1 MDSLPDDLQ
10 EQLLLQRWPTFTEA
24 IEEVKAIGKI
34 SGPTALTG
42 LLLYSRAFTSMLF
55 LGRLGSLELAAGSLS
70 VGFANITGYSVLTG
84 LALGMEPIC
93 GQAHGAK
100 QTALLGLTLQ
110 RTVLLLLSA
119 AVPISFLWLNMYRIL
134 LWCGQDEKIS
144 AVAGNFIVMAIP
156 DLYVLSLLHPLRIFL
171 RMQGVTLPVTSC
183 SAASVILHIPLNI
196 LLVRHLKMGVA
207 GVAVAMVLTNLNLF
221 IFLSFCIYLSEKY
234 RDCFCHVAVSRECFK
249 GWSTLLTMAV
259 PTCVSVC
266 LEWWWYELMVM
277 LCGLLVNPR
286 ATLSSMGIL
295 IQTTSFLYIF
305 PSALGLGVS
314 TRVGNELGASRP
326 ARARTSTIV
335 SMVWAFGLGAAAIAF
350 TTLMRHQWA
359 GIFTADVE
367 VLELTAAA
375 LPIVGLCELGN
386 CPQTTGCGVLRGTAR
401 PAVGANINLGSFYA
415 VGMPVAV
422 VLGFATKMG
431 FAGLWLGLLAA
442 EASCAALMLI
452 VLWRT
457 DWKVQVERAKQ
468 LTNQSSSSS
477 SSSTLDDD
485 HPIMMNTGE
494 KEVYKRLCDEEALVR
509 KAGLKVTCFCN
520 VWVGVKSIR
529 DVVSD
534 PEMAE
539 LKRSAFGNF
548 FKFGGIKYVNGQL
561 LKMAEF
567 LMMGCDVGDMD
578 EHEIVAYRKKMTVE
592 LLAYPAV

>member
-1 MDSLPDDLQ
+1 MDSLPDDPQ
-10 EQLLLQRWPTFTEA
+10 EQQLLQRWPTFTEA
-24 IEEVKAIGKI
+24 FEEVKAIGKI

-42 LLLYSRAFTSMLF
+42 LLLYSRAFISMLF
-55 LGRLGSLELAAGSLS
+55 LGRLGGLELAAGSLS
-70 VGFANITGYSVLTG
+70 LGFANITGYSVITG

-119 AVPISFLWLNMYRIL
+119 AVPISFLWLNMYKIL

-144 AVAGNFIVMAIP
+144 GVAGNFIVMAIP

-183 SAASVILHIPLNI
+183 SAASVAVHIPLNI
-196 LLVRHLKMGVA
+196 LLVRRFQMGVA

-221 IFLSFCIYLSEKY
+221 IFLSLYIYLSKKY
-234 RDCFCHVAVSRECFK
+234 RDYFCHVAISRECFK

-266 LEWWWYELMVM
+266 LEWWWYELMMM
-277 LCGLLVNPR
+277 LCGLLVVNPR
-286 ATLSSMGIL
+286 VTLSSMGIL
-295 IQTTSFLYIF
+295 IQTTSFLYVF

-314 TRVGNELGASRP
+314 TRVGNELGANHP
-326 ARARTSTIV
+326 ARARTSMIV

-350 TTLMRHQWA
+350 TTLMSHKWA
-359 GIFTADVE
+359 SIFTADVE
-367 VLELTAAA
+367 VLELTAAV

-422 VLGFATKMG
+422 VLSFATKMG

-442 EASCAALMLI
+442 QASCAALMLI

-468 LTNQSSSSS
+468 LTHQSSSSS

-485 HPIMMNTGE
+485 DPIIMMNTGE
-494 KEVYKRLCDEEALVR
+494 KEVLEMV
-509 KAGLKVTCFCN
+509 
-520 VWVGVKSIR
+520 VKPQESVPLIC
-529 DVVSD
+529 SD
-534 PEMAE
+534 
-539 LKRSAFGNF
+539 
-548 FKFGGIKYVNGQL
+548 I
-561 LKMAEF
+561 
-567 LMMGCDVGDMD
+567 
-578 EHEIVAYRKKMTVE
+578 
-592 LLAYPAV
+592 